1 MLDVVWFGLS
11 GLWVLLCSCRLAH
24 VHLLTGIPT
33 CRTIFGVPTCR
44 TIIGIPLTIANSKLI
59 ALAFLS
65 LGREIVSI
73 GDGERLG
80 RAAA

>member
-1 MLDVVWFGLS
+1 MGAAVRL
-11 GLWVLLCSCRLAH
+11 RLAH
-24 VHLLTGIPT
+24 VHLLTGI
-33 CRTIFGVPTCR
+33 PTCR

-73 GDGERLG
+73 SDAERLG
-80 RAAA
+80 RAVA